1 MFFVFRIDYCSFEL
15 MKTIKILTNMKF
27 TSKLKTAIF
36 CFAMVSAA
44 TFAQAPAQENVEV
57 SDAELGKIANAF
69 KGIQQVNVQAQQ
81 EMVKTV
87 EESGFEMER
96 FNELYEASQSPDKE
110 VEASSE
116 EKEKFGVVMNE
127 MQTKQATFQKQVEE
141 VIVKEGITLERYQQ
155 VAVVLQS
162 DKELQ
167 QRLQA
172 LLTQQQQ

>member
-1 MFFVFRIDYCSFEL
+1 
-15 MKTIKILTNMKF
+15 MKF
-27 TSKLKTAIF
+27 TSKLRTAIF
-36 CFAMVSAA
+36 CFTMVGAA
-44 TFAQAPAQENVEV
+44 TFAQAPAQEKVEV

-87 EESGFEMER
+87 GENGFELER
-96 FNELYEASQSPDKE
+96 FNELYEASQSPDKN
-110 VEASSE
+110 VEASDE

-127 MQTKQATFQKQVEE
+127 MQKKQATFQKQIED

-155 VAVVLQS
+155 VAMVLQS
-162 DKELQ
+162 DRQLQ

-172 LLTQQQQ
+172 ILTTQQQ